1 MLVALLVVLFA
12 ELSCLLAA
20 ALLAVP
26 VVDTAADDVGLLV
39 WFAAL
44 LASFAALLASFAA
57 LLASFAA
64 LLASFAALLAMFA
77 SAEAALSLAHPARLS
92 TAAAHTIA
100 VKILFFIL

>member
-1 MLVALLVVLFA
+1 M
-12 ELSCLLAA
+12 LAA

-39 WFAAL
+39 W
-44 LASFAALLASFAA
+44 FAALLASFAA

>member
-64 LLASFAALLAMFA
+64 LLAMFA